1 MGARHIWIYKNCK
14 LLLAAELLSRSRLGA
29 PAMRGGITP
38 VEIVRVAVSV
48 GMESEKQK
56 ALR

>member
-1 MGARHIWIYKNCK
+1 MLGIHGYIKAAK
-14 LLLAAELLSRSRLGA
+14 LLLAAEPLSRSRPGA

-48 GMESEKQK
+48 GMENEKQK